1 MSSGQSLKN
10 GNSVEPGL
18 PNTFLM
24 PNARNSSSVACLTVV
39 GAPEALG
46 DLRDNAATSIGPQEV
61 RRPSL
66 RGAQRRSNPHYPH
79 GRMDCFVASLLAMT
93 VSPRCGALHL

>member
-24 PNARNSSSVACLTVV
+24 PNARNRSSVACLTVSAEV
-39 GAPEALG
+39 VLLA
-46 DLRDNAATSIGPQEV
+46 DLRDNVVSLGLLEMPQ
-61 RRPSL
+61 PLL
-66 RGAQRRSNPHYPH
+66 RGAKRRGNPCRYNR
-79 GRMDCFVASLLAMT
+79 RMDCFAEPLIGRALARPAG
-93 VSPRCGALHL
+93 SQ